1 MDTEKSKETY
11 IVDVYDSYADTQFDG
26 VPKGMQFY
34 FDDFAKAKDFVGDMI
49 LTHKKFVM
57 FVIKSSEG

>member
-1 MDTEKSKETY
+1 MDAKKSKETY

-34 FDDFAKAKDFVGDMI
+34 FDDFGKANSFVGDMI
-49 LTHKKFVM
+49 LIHKKFVM
-57 FVIKSSEG
+57 FGIKPSEG

>member
-1 MDTEKSKETY
+1 M
-11 IVDVYDSYADTQFDG
+11 YDSYADTQFDG

-34 FDDFAKAKDFVGDMI
+34 FDDFAKATDFVGDMI

-57 FVIKSSEG
+57 FGIKSSEG